1 MHYLCHRSEIPKV
14 TKLAELL
21 ANNKQPRKDSAF
33 PTSFPVLCS
42 STSNLYPSIGI
53 YLKDPSQQLSELSFG
68 QRFPEY
74 KNPLYNALWGLEA
87 TKNSSNSQ
95 GGKAVLKT
103 EAFGRGAVLTRGL
116 HSFSVSRK
124 VLEHP
129 QLCAT
134 GVKQSEEKFKFGA
147 GVGSQTRAKE
157 QVYGS
162 PTWDESRE
170 RKRKSRKAGGTRAA
184 AGPRVSSR
192 LEHLQRG
199 VVLRKGGSGEQPTH
213 RPPPD
218 HRLPPWGPGC
228 R

>member
-1 MHYLCHRSEIPKV
+1 MC
-14 TKLAELL
+14 
-21 ANNKQPRKDSAF
+21 
-33 PTSFPVLCS
+33 
-42 STSNLYPSIGI
+42 
-53 YLKDPSQQLSELSFG
+53 
-68 QRFPEY
+68 
-74 KNPLYNALWGLEA
+74 NALWGPEA
-87 TKNSSNSQ
+87 TKNSSNSR

-103 EAFGRGAVLTRGL
+103 EASGRGAALTRGL

-213 RPPPD
+213 RPLPD